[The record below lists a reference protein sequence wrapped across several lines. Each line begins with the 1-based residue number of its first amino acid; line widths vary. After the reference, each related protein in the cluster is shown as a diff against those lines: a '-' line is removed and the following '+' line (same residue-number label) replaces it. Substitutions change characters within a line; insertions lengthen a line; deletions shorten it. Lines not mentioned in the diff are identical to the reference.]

1 VTARE
6 AVKALK
12 TRRASAMRGVLDQ
25 IQEAGGVKAFAPGE
39 IIDLSKSVLVG
50 LDIDAGE
57 LDDVAMEAVASD
69 QVPAAVAS
77 IQAFPVEMLG
87 MVVGS
92 ALAQAFIE
100 GYVVRTLQEQ
110 EQGA

>member
-6 AVKALK
+6 ALAALK
-12 TRRASAMRGVLDQ
+12 ERRAAVMRGMLEQ
-25 IQEAGGVKAFAPGE
+25 IQEAGGVKAFGAEE

-50 LDIDAGE
+50 LDINADDLDE
-57 LDDVAMEAVASD
+57 LAMEAVASD
-69 QVPAAVAS
+69 QVPATVAS
-77 IQAFPVEMLG
+77 LQAFPVEMLG

-100 GYVVRTLQEQ
+100 GYVVRAMQ
-110 EQGA
+110 EQGS